1 MCVHILTPSEV
12 FFWGGGEKTEMEG
25 ETFDVMMIILLLFGQ
40 RKGVEP
46 RPRPVA
52 GRLLNIWGLE
62 RDPRRWPLTTTRL
75 LLVTHTQNVWGE
87 RRKTFFTRKRFV

>member
-1 MCVHILTPSEV
+1 
-12 FFWGGGEKTEMEG
+12 MEG
-25 ETFDVMMIILLLFGQ
+25 ERFDVMMIILLLFGQ

-62 RDPRRWPLTTTRL
+62 RDPRRWPLTTTTTRL
-75 LLVTHTQNVWGE
+75 LLVTHKMCGE
-87 RRKTFFTRKRFV
+87 KEEKLFLHEKDLFKVFFFTIWRSL